1 MKKSNRNDMKARVLF
16 LLIAVASLLAG
27 CKTKY
32 PVAMQSGKEDIAYL
46 LFVGPLKTYGNGSR
60 PVQVDVDGKKFDA
73 KVVKP
78 KTANRKGTQ
87 YGVATG
93 RRNITVTF
101 NGQTVYQKQLF
112 LSSQETKIINLP

>member
-1 MKKSNRNDMKARVLF
+1 MKAKIIF
-16 LLIAVASLLAG
+16 FAIAIATLIIG
-27 CKTKY
+27 CKANY
-32 PVAMQSGKEDIAYL
+32 PVAQQSGKEDMAYL
-46 LFVGPLKTYGNGSR
+46 VFVGPLQTYGNGSK
-60 PVQVDVDGKKFDA
+60 PVQVDVDGTQFEA

-101 NGQTVYQKQLF
+101 NGNIIYKKQLF

>member
-1 MKKSNRNDMKARVLF
+1 MKAKVLISLMFIAF
-16 LLIAVASLLAG
+16 LMMG
-27 CKTKY
+27 CKANY
-32 PVAMQSGKEDIAYL
+32 PVAQQSGKEDIAYL
-46 LFVGPLKTYGNGSR
+46 VFVGPLETYGNGSK
-60 PVQVDVDGKKFDA
+60 PVQVDVDGTKFDA

-93 RRNITVTF
+93 RRNIIVKF

>member
-1 MKKSNRNDMKARVLF
+1 MKTRILYLF
-16 LLIAVASLLAG
+16 IVLAG
-27 CKTKY
+27 LLTACKANY
-32 PVAMQSGKEDIAYL
+32 PVAQQSGKEDMAYL
-46 LFVGPLKTYGNGSR
+46 VFVGPKDTYGNGKY
-60 PVQVDVDGKKFDA
+60 PVHVDIDGTRFDA

-101 NGQTVYQKQLF
+101 EGKTIYQKQLF
-112 LSSQETKIINLP
+112 LSSQETKIIDLP

>member
-1 MKKSNRNDMKARVLF
+1 MKKLLLF
-16 LLIAVASLLAG
+16 SFLAIACLFMG
-27 CKTKY
+27 CKSNY
-32 PVAMQSGKEDIAYL
+32 PVAQQSGKEDMAFL
-46 LFVGPLKTYGNGSR
+46 VFVGPLATYGNGSKT
-60 PVQVDVDGKKFDA
+60 VQVDVDGTKFDA

-93 RRNITVTF
+93 RRNITVMF
-101 NGQTVYQKQLF
+101 NGKTVYSKQLF

>member
-1 MKKSNRNDMKARVLF
+1 MKGKILF
-16 LLIAVASLLAG
+16 LSFAFVSLLVG
-27 CKTKY
+27 CKANY
-32 PVAMQSGKEDIAYL
+32 PVAQQSGKEDMAYL
-46 LFVGPLKTYGNGSR
+46 VFVGPLKTYGNGSK
-60 PVQVDVDGKKFDA
+60 PVQVEVDGVKFDA

-78 KTANRKGTQ
+78 KVANRKGTQ

-93 RRNITVTF
+93 RRNLIVKF

>member
-1 MKKSNRNDMKARVLF
+1 MKKRFFISIFATVC
-16 LLIAVASLLAG
+16 LLMG
-27 CKTKY
+27 CKSNF
-32 PVAMQSGKEDIAYL
+32 PVAQQSGKEDMAFL
-46 LFVGPLKTYGNGSR
+46 VFVGPSNTYGNGSKT
-60 PVQVDVDGKKFDA
+60 VQVDVDGTKFDA

-93 RRNITVTF
+93 RRNIKVMF
-101 NGQTVYQKQLF
+101 NGKEIYSKQLF

>member
-1 MKKSNRNDMKARVLF
+1 MKAKVLISLMFIAF
-16 LLIAVASLLAG
+16 LMMG
-27 CKTKY
+27 CKANY
-32 PVAMQSGKEDIAYL
+32 PVAQQSGKEDIAYL
-46 LFVGPLKTYGNGSR
+46 VFVGPLETYGNGSKT
-60 PVQVDVDGKKFDA
+60 VQVDVDGTKFDA

-93 RRNITVTF
+93 RRNIIVKF

>member
-1 MKKSNRNDMKARVLF
+1 MKAKVLF
-16 LLIAVASLLAG
+16 SLFAIALLMIG
-27 CKTKY
+27 CKANY
-32 PVAMQSGKEDIAYL
+32 PVAQQSGKEDMAYL
-46 LFVGPLKTYGNGSR
+46 VFVGPLQTYKNGAK
-60 PVQVDVDGKKFDA
+60 PVQVDVDGTKFDA

-93 RRNITVTF
+93 RRNVTVTF
-101 NGQTVYQKQLF
+101 EGKTVYQKQLF

>member
-1 MKKSNRNDMKARVLF
+1 MRKLLF
-16 LLIAVASLLAG
+16 ISFVAAVCLLIG
-27 CKTKY
+27 CKSSF
-32 PVAMQSGKEDIAYL
+32 PVAQQSGKEDMAFL
-46 LFVGPLKTYGNGSR
+46 VFVGPSGTYGNGSKT
-60 PVQVDVDGKKFDA
+60 VQVDVDGTKFDA

-93 RRNITVTF
+93 TRNVTVVF
-101 NGQTVYQKQLF
+101 NGKTVYSKQLF

>member
-1 MKKSNRNDMKARVLF
+1 MKSKV
-16 LLIAVASLLAG
+16 LLALITIACLMVG
-27 CKTKY
+27 CKANY
-32 PVAMQSGKEDIAYL
+32 PVAQQSGKEDMAYL
-46 LFVGPLKTYGNGSR
+46 VFVGPLETYGNGSK
-60 PVQVDVDGKKFDA
+60 PVQVDVDGTKFDA

-93 RRNITVTF
+93 RRNITVKF
-101 NGQTVYQKQLF
+101 NNQTIYQKQLF

>member
-1 MKKSNRNDMKARVLF
+1 MKFRLLFCIYAIASIIVSCKSSF
-16 LLIAVASLLAG
+16 
-27 CKTKY
+27 
-32 PVAMQSGKEDIAYL
+32 PVAQQSGKDDMAYL
-46 LFVGPLKTYGNGSR
+46 VFVGPRQTYGNGSK
-60 PVQVDVDGKKFDA
+60 VIQVDVDGKVFEA

-93 RRNITVTF
+93 RRNVTVKF

-112 LSSQETKIINLP
+112 LSSQETKIITLP

>member
-1 MKKSNRNDMKARVLF
+1 MKAKALFSLFVLII
-16 LLIAVASLLAG
+16 LLVG
-27 CKTKY
+27 CKANY
-32 PVAMQSGKEDIAYL
+32 PVAQQSGKEDMAYL
-46 LFVGPLKTYGNGSR
+46 VFVGPSKTYGNGSKL
-60 PVQVDVDGKKFDA
+60 VQVDVDGTLFDA

-87 YGVATG
+87 YGVETG
-93 RRNITVTF
+93 RRNVTVKF